1 MIAVNARMLNVPTSN
16 PHATNREDPK
26 RGDRTGRCV
35 PVVFLSQAA
44 ALLMSDLADLRQE
57 YARAELSRDHV
68 TDDPIEQFRDWFD
81 DVQDSEVEEP
91 NAMTLATAAADGTP
105 SARIVLLKGLDERGF
120 HFYTN
125 YESRK
130 GTDLS
135 QNPHAALVFWWT
147 PLERQVRIE
156 GRVEQLPDE
165 ESTAYFHRRPRG
177 AQLGAWASPQSH
189 VVESREA
196 LEQNL
201 EEVAAEYEDR
211 DEIPRPAHW
220 GGYVVRPT
228 EIEFWQGRPN
238 RLHDRLR
245 YRRASA
251 EDDWT
256 LERLAP

>member
-1 MIAVNARMLNVPTSN
+1 MIALSARTLNVPTSN
-16 PHATNREDPK
+16 PHATDREDPK

-57 YARAELSRDHV
+57 YARAKLSRDHV

-135 QNPHAALVFWWT
+135 QNPHAALVFLWK

-189 VVESREA
+189 AVESREA

-245 YRRASA
+245 YRRADT

>member
-1 MIAVNARMLNVPTSN
+1 MIVLNARMLNAPTSN
-16 PHATNREDPK
+16 PHATDHEDPK

-238 RLHDRLR
+238 RLHHRLR